1 MSIKTYYSSIKVPK
15 KTALIFFHR
24 DCFFDLLFL
33 LPLPRFYLLQTLGK
47 TPFQS
52 FLRGMVIASALQG
65 LRQAFH
71 GGDFLLRIMG
81 IHADGRQRGV
91 GDAEF
96 GLVFGIVHF
105 SHSEEMAFYV
115 PAVYELH
122 YLGAGE
128 PAVYEE
134 VVEGY
139 SH

>member
-1 MSIKTYYSSIKVPK
+1 MRHFYAPTHRVEPECLSGVEFQVRGQERIPW
-15 KTALIFFHR
+15 ALPFLVEKQAYPDAGVGGIQLCVVVACGAAVFHIPV
-24 DCFFDLLFL
+24 CAQ
-33 LPLPRFYLLQTLGK
+33 PLDY
-47 TPFQS
+47 
-52 FLRGMVIASALQG
+52 V
-65 LRQAFH
+65 
-71 GGDFLLRIMG
+71 
-81 IHADGRQRGV
+81 RGV

-128 PAVYEE
+128 PAIYEE